1 MSLNKTVSVQQR
13 RIQFF
18 FNKIKNM
25 YRQRNDTEVFKD
37 HSVRKK
43 KRDINTAFST
53 APLLFTLFAVQ
64 NFHSLSRITQNLLDS
79 SLP

>member
-1 MSLNKTVSVQQR
+1 MTPKFSKT
-13 RIQFF
+13 
-18 FNKIKNM
+18 
-25 YRQRNDTEVFKD
+25 TVFE
-37 HSVRKK
+37 KK
-43 KRDINTAFST
+43 KKKDINTAFST